1 MDNRTWKEAFILLIL
16 IVACIMIF
24 SQCECFHCKC
34 KCKCKERNRINISQ
48 PQSPVMVRATPV
60 QIIDN
65 NMSFNHTK
73 LINVDAS
80 SSFIRKNIF
89 HINEISGI
97 LDQRVLK
104 YINSKGLYN

>member
-1 MDNRTWKEAFILLIL
+1 MKHNKLFTIIGNPISHSLSPTLHNFW
-16 IVACIMIF
+16 F
-24 SQCECFHCKC
+24 SKYKFNFKYMSSE
-34 KCKCKERNRINISQ
+34 INESQ
-48 PQSPVMVRATPV
+48 IK

>member
-1 MDNRTWKEAFILLIL
+1 MKGVTKLLSYTNSIGYLNIVITNQSGIARNFFSWKDYENILNSVTLQ
-16 IVACIMIF
+16 VV
-24 SQCECFHCKC
+24 S
-34 KCKCKERNRINISQ
+34 R
-48 PQSPVMVRATPV
+48 PGD

-73 LINVDAS
+73 VINVHAS

-97 LDQRVLK
+97 LDQSVLK